1 MGSEVIQSPKH
12 HGETGRGEGAQ
23 PLGSLLWGG
32 AQDRQGSRLDTDGM
46 EAKSEAWSMARQPQW
61 CPPPGPRPGQDSEC
75 TISVFNGCGA
85 SHTQARC
92 WGSDLVESSN
102 VHTLHVLLELGD
114 LLLQQV
120 CPHLVVLHHALDLQL
135 ADAIAH
141 RNQLGAPPGQPV

>member
-46 EAKSEAWSMARQPQW
+46 EAKSEAWSMARRPQW

-102 VHTLHVLLELGD
+102 VHTLHLRRREASGHVG
-114 LLLQQV
+114 
-120 CPHLVVLHHALDLQL
+120 PHFPNTHPLWPPARPGVSLRHL
-135 ADAIAH
+135 
-141 RNQLGAPPGQPV
+141 RAPRTW